1 MRGHEHQEWVQ
12 RAKAIPIEREVER
25 RGFKLRR
32 VGVERVGACPKCG
45 GDDRFA
51 INTKKQIFNCRGCGI
66 GGDVIELVEHLD
78 GVDFNTACTALAGPA
93 PKANG
98 KANGKDTSKKV
109 VIATFEYLDQ
119 NGGVAFAV
127 DRIQFQKP
135 DGSYVLKDGKPD
147 KAFRQLQPDPDH
159 PGKRLP
165 NVKGAPVVPYRLPQ
179 VLEAIAT
186 GQPVLIVEGEGK
198 ADLLS
203 SWNVAAT
210 CCAGGAKKWKPE
222 HSKFLRGAD
231 VVLLPDNDG
240 VGWEHINVVGSSL
253 SGIAKRIRVLALSHA
268 KAKHDIVDWAAA
280 GGTREQLDVA
290 LEAAPDWKPL
300 DAEEIDKHAADERD
314 DAQKRED
321 ELLSALEKA
330 EPGLAYR
337 RQRDEVAK
345 ELRVGK
351 TDIDAELKRRRE
363 AAPLFG
369 HWHVDPAEDSAD
381 GDALLRDII
390 IRIRRH
396 VICSVD
402 DALVIAL
409 WVVFSWVH
417 EDAAVHSP
425 LLLVTSAEPESGKTT
440 TLQIVSFLAPR
451 AIASVEISKAAL
463 YRAIQLWKPSFVID
477 EFDTVLSSTDDDKAE
492 LRSVVNSGHVRG
504 QGVLRCV
511 TDDHRPEIFP
521 TFAPKAIGM
530 IGKKLPP
537 ATLGRC
543 IVIELRRRLA
553 GETIERFA
561 HQDDVGLDDLR
572 RRLRRWA
579 MDNADA
585 LKVEVSMPDNFDN
598 RRADNW
604 RLLFA
609 IADLCSGVDE
619 WGGMARAAAVKI
631 EGSSATG
638 SISVR
643 LLIHVKR
650 IFDEDKFD
658 AILSATL
665 VTKLK
670 EDVEQP
676 WAEWNKGKGLT
687 QNSLAT
693 LLSKVSISSGDVH
706 LPGDI
711 HGRGYKRSQFE
722 DAWSRYLPA
731 EGFSSGLGGKRSVQV
746 CKPAWNGHK

>member
-1 MRGHEHQEWVQ
+1 MRGHEHQDWVQ
-12 RAKAIPIEREVER
+12 RAKAVPIEREIER
-25 RGFKLRR
+25 RGVKLRR
-32 VGVERVGACPKCG
+32 IGLERVGACPKCG

-51 INTKKQIFNCRGCGI
+51 INTKKQLFNCRGCGAA
-66 GGDVIELVEHLD
+66 GDVIQLVEHLD
-78 GVDFNTACTALAGPA
+78 GVDFTTACTTLTGQP
-93 PKANG
+93 PP

-109 VIATFEYLDQ
+109 VVATFEYLDQ

-135 DGSYVLKDGKPD
+135 DGSYVLKGGKPD
-147 KAFRQLQPDPDH
+147 KVFRQRRPDPDR
-159 PGKRLP
+159 PDRWIN
-165 NVKGAPVVPYRLPQ
+165 NVTGAPVVPYRSPE
-179 VLEAIAT
+179 VIEAIAA
-186 GQPVLIVEGEGK
+186 GHPVLVCEGEGK
-198 ADLLS
+198 CDLLA

-210 CCAGGAKKWKPE
+210 CCAGGAKKWRPE
-222 HSKFLRGAD
+222 HSEFLRGAD

-240 VGWEHINVVGSSL
+240 VGWEHVNVVGSSL
-253 SGIAKRIRVLALSHA
+253 SGIAKRIRVLALEHA
-268 KAKHDIVDWAAA
+268 KPKDDIVDWANA

-290 LEAAPDWKPL
+290 LETAPDWKSL
-300 DAEEIDKHAADERD
+300 DAEEIEKHAADERD

-345 ELRVGK
+345 KLKVGK

-363 AAPLFG
+363 AAPLYG
-369 HWHVDPAEDSAD
+369 HWYVEPWPDPAD

-390 IRIRRH
+390 TRIKRH
-396 VICSVD
+396 VVCSLD

-425 LLLVTSAEPESGKTT
+425 LLLITSAEPESGKTT
-440 TLQIVSFLAPR
+440 MLSIVSYLAPK
-451 AIASVEISKAAL
+451 AIASVEISKGAL

-477 EFDTVLSSTDDDKAE
+477 EFDTVLASTDDDKAE

-530 IGKKLPP
+530 IGKKLLP

-543 IVIELRRRLA
+543 IIVELRRRLSD
-553 GETIERFA
+553 ETIERFA
-561 HQDDVGLDDLR
+561 HHDDAGLDDLR

-585 LKVEVSMPDNFDN
+585 LKVEVSMPDKFDN

-609 IADLCSGVDE
+609 IADLSSDNPH
-619 WGGMARAAAVKI
+619 GMVVSVKWALS
-631 EGSSATG
+631 EDP
-638 SISVR
+638 R
-643 LLIHVKR
+643 LFR
-650 IFDEDKFD
+650 
-658 AILSATL
+658 
-665 VTKLK
+665 
-670 EDVEQP
+670 
-676 WAEWNKGKGLT
+676 GL
-687 QNSLAT
+687 
-693 LLSKVSISSGDVH
+693 
-706 LPGDI
+706 
-711 HGRGYKRSQFE
+711 E
-722 DAWSRYLPA
+722 
-731 EGFSSGLGGKRSVQV
+731 GKREART
-746 CKPAWNGHK
+746 K